1 MTCQKVEKLNFL
13 NNTHVSLIKRK
24 HNFDYLRSHNLMET
38 NRETILLQ
46 AFNETIQKWIDFVDD
61 YTPEMLCQKPAD
73 NSWSLGQVYTHIIDD
88 TGWFAEQMMAAMQTN
103 ADSEKEMH
111 ENARIMLR
119 NNSFPDIMIEGPATG
134 IYIKQPESKK
144 DIRQKLLAIKTEVNN
159 LYISFD
165 PSKATGKT
173 RHPGLLYF
181 NTLDWLQFAE
191 MHLRH
196 HFRQKKRIDE
206 RLFRS
211 KSQSRT

>member
-1 MTCQKVEKLNFL
+1 
-13 NNTHVSLIKRK
+13 
-24 HNFDYLRSHNLMET
+24 MET

-46 AFNETIQKWIDFVDD
+46 AFNETIRKWIDFVDG
-61 YTPEMLCQKPAD
+61 YTLEMLCQKPDD

-88 TGWFAEQMMAAMQTN
+88 TGWFAEQMAAAMQTN

-134 IYIKQPESKK
+134 IYIKQPESKEE
-144 DIRQKLLAIKTEVNN
+144 IRQKLLAIKTEVNN
-159 LYISFD
+159 LYASFD

-206 RLFRS
+206 KLFES